1 MWRFSQVCCG
11 VVLVAMHWMSGSSF
25 VCRLQ
30 CVVERQTGVSACAC
44 VCVCVCPCLLLCVC
58 CALPCV
64 LYKVVRQPLR
74 PMAPKPKGK
83 ARAKAKTAAKTGVQA
98 RDAGVGFGLAS
109 CLPGQALLCEQ
120 LEELKKKKA
129 DAKNAVKE
137 ASKDE
142 KNAIKKRNRL
152 LKVQSC
158 PS

>member
-1 MWRFSQVCCG
+1 
-11 VVLVAMHWMSGSSF
+11 
-25 VCRLQ
+25 
-30 CVVERQTGVSACAC
+30 
-44 VCVCVCPCLLLCVC
+44 
-58 CALPCV
+58 
-64 LYKVVRQPLR
+64 
-74 PMAPKPKGK
+74 MAPKPKGK
-83 ARAKAKTAAKTGVQA
+83 ARAKAKTTTKTGVQA

-129 DAKNAVKE
+129 DAKKAVKE
-137 ASKDE
+137 AKDE